1 MLIVEKKI
9 TKVIVGFDDKEII
22 SLRDTY
28 SMVDNLITT
37 LDENKTKE
45 FMNPMTGEIIDRNDL
60 SRILGVISGLDSCG
74 EWVLE

>member
-1 MLIVEKKI
+1 MLIVEKKV
-9 TKVIVGFDDKEII
+9 TRVIVDFDDKEMI
-22 SLRDTY
+22 SLRDVY

-37 LDENKTKE
+37 LDENKAKE

-60 SRILGVISGLDSCG
+60 SRMLGVISGLDSCG

>member
-1 MLIVEKKI
+1 MLIVEKKV
-9 TKVIVGFDDKEII
+9 TRVIVGFDDKEMI
-22 SLRDTY
+22 SLRDVY

-37 LDENKTKE
+37 LDENKAEE

-60 SRILGVISGLDSCG
+60 SRMLGVISGLDSNG